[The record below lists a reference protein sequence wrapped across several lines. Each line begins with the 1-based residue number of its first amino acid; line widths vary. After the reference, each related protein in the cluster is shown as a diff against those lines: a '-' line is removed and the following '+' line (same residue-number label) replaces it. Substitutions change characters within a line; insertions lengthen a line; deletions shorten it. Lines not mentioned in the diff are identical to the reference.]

1 VYYTEWNKIT
11 RQAFTDGRRDQNKNF
26 RWGTYVRKRLGST
39 QFGLEVVPDIRRLYL
54 FIPFSP
60 SCVRYAATGQVGLE

>member
-1 VYYTEWNKIT
+1 
-11 RQAFTDGRRDQNKNF
+11 
-26 RWGTYVRKRLGST
+26 
-39 QFGLEVVPDIRRLYL
+39 LYL